1 MKKKIPESQQ
11 DIQKLPESER
21 MKYEIAME
29 LDLFEKVKEV
39 GWKGLTAKETGK
51 VGGLIAKR
59 KKQKPVDT

>member
-51 VGGLIAKR
+51 VGCLIAKR

>member
-29 LDLFEKVKEV
+29 VDLFEKVKEV
-39 GWKGLTAKETGK
+39 GRKGLTAKETGK

>member
-1 MKKKIPESQQ
+1 MKKKKPESQQ